1 MPHQDMKN
9 PWELSGLYLLMS
21 FVISHPSSTLRAS
34 SEFIAQHTTMVTKA
48 AHPSS
53 SKKLAS
59 PSSHVAQAH
68 PQSILQHILIM
79 LGSY

>member
-1 MPHQDMKN
+1 MKN

-34 SEFIAQHTTMVTKA
+34 SEFIARRTTMVTKA
-48 AHPSS
+48 AHPSP

-59 PSSHVAQAH
+59 PSSRVAQAH

-79 LGSY
+79 LRSY